1 MDLKSE
7 KSGKA
12 LVVRVEGELDLST
25 AAEFRVQVDA
35 DLDRLGARDLVLDF
49 TRVTFV
55 DSSGLGAIL
64 GRYKR
69 VTEGGGRVALCG
81 VSDHVRRLLE
91 ISGVMRVLLT
101 FPSVPEA
108 LRALGPMQTA
118 VGGER
123 S

>member
-12 LVVRVEGELDLST
+12 LIVRVEGELDLST

-69 VTEGGGRVALCG
+69 VTESGGRVAMCG
-81 VSDHVRRLLE
+81 ASDHVQRLLE

-101 FPSVPEA
+101 FPGVPEA
-108 LRALGPMQTA
+108 LRALGPTQAA